1 MSARNTDDGRVIELW
16 HILIETEERVS
27 ALGLTKERFVS
38 DDSLQGRMNVDAIF
52 MCVFRAAEEAGN
64 MSDET
69 KQTYPHI
76 PWRAIHGMRNIFAHD
91 YGKLD
96 RAAIWST
103 VVVDLPVLKSFCL
116 DYAASHGIAF

>member
-52 MCVFRAAEEAGN
+52 MCVFRAA
-64 MSDET
+64 
-69 KQTYPHI
+69 
-76 PWRAIHGMRNIFAHD
+76 
-91 YGKLD
+91 
-96 RAAIWST
+96 IWST